1 MTKDILKGYC
11 VEVLSIS
18 TKKKKQKKPEML
30 HISRLECEEV
40 CHLSEKI
47 CT

>member
-18 TKKKKQKKPEML
+18 TKKKQKKPEML